1 MLKLL
6 TLRQYQ
12 EFLDE
17 IERANADAA
26 LNEAVSSANVKAYYS
41 AVCKAEK
48 IKELPLKFQ
57 SVKYGGASTSYNDK
71 TGEALYISFDLLKL
85 KDPERAIL
93 HEITHQ
99 IKLQTEGNPYLG
111 KADQQPKFKKLE
123 NYLIDKYT
131 YSEISNLLWTKK

>member
-1 MLKLL
+1 MWSIP
-6 TLRQYQ
+6 TFQ
-12 EFLDE
+12 EFLNELNSAD
-17 IERANADAA
+17 ADAA

-57 SVKYGGASTSYNDK
+57 NVKYGGASTSYNDK
-71 TGEALYISFDLLKL
+71 TGRALYISFDLSKL
-85 KDPERAIL
+85 KDPELAIL

-131 YSEISNLLWTKK
+131 YSELSNLLWTNK

>member
-1 MLKLL
+1 MWSIP
-6 TLRQYQ
+6 TFQ
-12 EFLDE
+12 EFLNE
-17 IERANADAA
+17 LNRADSDAE

-57 SVKYGGASTSYNDK
+57 NVKYGGASTSYNDK
-71 TGEALYISFDLLKL
+71 TGQPLYISFDLSKL

-131 YSEISNLLWTKK
+131 YSELSNLLWANK